1 VLLAHHFVAKSC
13 KHNGVPSRT
22 LSQAALRALMDYS
35 WPGNIRQLE
44 NAIEHAVAVSGV
56 SSEIRPEMLPEDVR
70 IPGRSAMVTPVT
82 IPDEGVDFSSIMNAL
97 ERELITRGLEKTGG
111 NKRQAARLLNLS
123 RTTLIDKLQRLGV
136 SDSSAA

>member
-1 VLLAHHFVAKSC
+1 
-13 KHNGVPSRT
+13 
-22 LSQAALRALMDYS
+22 
-35 WPGNIRQLE
+35 
-44 NAIEHAVAVSGV
+44 
-56 SSEIRPEMLPEDVR
+56 MLPEDVR
-70 IPGRSAMVTPVT
+70 MPGRSAMLTPVT
-82 IPDEGVDFSSIMNAL
+82 IPDEGVDFSAIMNAL